1 MSKKHFIALAAALS
15 KIDCE
20 KCRRTAAEAVAD
32 FSAADNAR
40 FDRARFLTA
49 CGLK

>member
-1 MSKKHFIALAAALS
+1 MSKKHFIKLAAALS

-20 KCRRTAAEAVAD
+20 ACRRTAAEAVAD
-32 FSAADNAR
+32 ISADANAR
-40 FDRARFLTA
+40 FDRARFLAA